1 MKKILGFLSITI
13 VVVFWGVSF
22 ISTKMITDVID
33 PINLGFFRYV
43 LAVLFVGVIVIAK
56 RVDLRVTKADFIVFF
71 LAGLLGIFLYSILE
85 STALT
90 IISAEAASIITGLT
104 PMAMVI
110 GNYLVYKERISLK
123 ELVLI
128 LLSIAG
134 VFLVLVK
141 DLLTATS
148 LMDIV
153 GYLIM
158 LASIVSWTVYSL
170 ITKKVSAKY
179 SGIKVT
185 AIQSMIALVLFL
197 PTLFVTDFPDFAA
210 FTPSNW
216 ANLLFLGIIC
226 SGVCYYLYIHSVN
239 VLGVIVPNMF
249 LNFIPLI
256 TILVNVLFFQAS
268 IDLFQII
275 GGIIITGSMTLMT
288 VDNLKA
294 VKQA

>member
-1 MKKILGFLSITI
+1 
-13 VVVFWGVSF
+13 VVVFWGIYF
-22 ISTKMITDVID
+22 ISTKMMTDVID
-33 PINLGFFRYV
+33 QVNIGFFRYV
-43 LAVLFVGVIVIAK
+43 LAVLFVGVIAIAK

-123 ELVLI
+123 ELILI

-216 ANLLFLGIIC
+216 ANLLFLGVIC

-275 GGIIITGSMTLMT
+275 GGVIITGSMTLMT

-294 VKQA
+294 AKQA

>member
-1 MKKILGFLSITI
+1 MKKLLGFVSITI
-13 VVVFWGVSF
+13 VVIFWGVSF

-33 PINLGFFRYV
+33 PVNLGFFRYV

-56 RVDLRVTKADFIVFF
+56 RVDLRITKADFIVFF

-128 LLSIAG
+128 LLSITG

-185 AIQSMIALVLFL
+185 AIQSGIALVLFI

-216 ANLLFLGIIC
+216 GNLLFLGIIC

-239 VLGVIVPNMF
+239 VLGVIIPNMF

-275 GGIIITGSMTLMT
+275 GGIIITGSMTFMT
-288 VDNLKA
+288 VDNLRA

>member
-1 MKKILGFLSITI
+1 MKKFLGLLSISI
-13 VVVFWGVSF
+13 VVIFWGVSF
-22 ISTKMITDVID
+22 ISTKMITDVIN
-33 PINLGFFRYV
+33 PVNLGFFRYV

-128 LLSIAG
+128 LLSITG

-185 AIQSMIALVLFL
+185 AIQSMIALVLFI

-210 FTPSNW
+210 FTPANW
-216 ANLLFLGIIC
+216 ANLLFLGVIC

-294 VKQA
+294 AKQA